1 MMKRIKLS
9 RISIII
15 LVVVVASVLTRH
27 SVSALEIVWTGSKHT
42 SYNDAVKHVS
52 DMGKSGYFAGH
63 GLYIDNFNY
72 SANGNQITVRYTTKI
87 IYQRFRN
94 MGDNRL
100 VYAILGK
107 NGLCPVAGWY
117 NSNPDSKGNHP
128 AYDCI
133 KYQDENFHAYNNFC
147 SKSPRPYLNNCNY
160 DYERGIEGQYNNEP
174 WNTVRRLGTVPTTR
188 TEVSYNFTRTFSVN
202 IANRAGRINVAT
214 DGNQVC
220 SYYQFNGKDFG
231 PRPWQSNPSGDPTG
245 HLWCQDIE
253 LWVEWSAV
261 KHPTIHLT
269 GADSYAKE
277 DFIGSKAS
285 ADSNILGA
293 DKRGSY
299 SQYGL
304 LTGDNGKI
312 GIKDFGSAGYT
323 TADDKYRSL
332 ACKLSYANTDNAQ
345 GDCNDLKGLRPAGL
359 FKNLS
364 MPSLTNATPLPGGSN
379 VYLRYLS
386 SGNYKAGSGP
396 LKIHGHL
403 DKGQHI
409 TIFAE
414 QADVTITDNIDADA
428 GPYTDL
434 SEIPSFT
441 IMAKTIKVKPE
452 VTRITGTYVA
462 TDHFES
468 CNGAKNNTD
477 DLGMRPDSK
486 CQHKL
491 KVNGAIVS
499 DKSPIFRR
507 TFGAGDEVDDDQW
520 NPAKISSAAEWI
532 NYTPNLWLVPA
543 ASRVDNRPDGLS
555 TTQVTSLPVRY

>member
-1 MMKRIKLS
+1 MKRIKLS

-63 GLYIDNFNY
+63 GLYVDNFNY

-117 NSNPDSKGNHP
+117 NSNPDPKGNHP

-379 VYLRYLS
+379 VNLGGLQ

-396 LKIHGHL
+396 LKIHGRL

-477 DLGMRPDSK
+477 DLGMRLDSK

-507 TFGAGDEVDDDQW
+507 TFGAGDEADDDQW